1 MRTIR
6 CPDLLVEEFIMKR
19 LGVLSIILSAM
30 LLPIPVVE
38 AQQASSED
46 AIKALLIGSWRL
58 VQFDAIGEDGETV
71 RRPYST
77 GRIDYQATGLMNA
90 QLMPEDW
97 GDSNGVGSA
106 GAGYIAYFGTFSVD
120 LERQA
125 VIHHVEG
132 AYNRNMLG
140 QSMSR
145 YYEFS
150 DDGNT
155 LFLEVRNNGRTN
167 ARLRW
172 ARVVED

>member
-1 MRTIR
+1 
-6 CPDLLVEEFIMKR
+6 MKR
-19 LGVLSIILSAM
+19 LGLLSIILPVILS
-30 LLPIPVVE
+30 LIPAAE
-38 AQQASSED
+38 AQQAGGAETV
-46 AIKALLIGSWRL
+46 KAQLLGSWRL
-58 VQFDAIGEDGETV
+58 VRFNAISEDGELV

-97 GDSNGVGSA
+97 GDSDGAGSA

-125 VIHHVEG
+125 VVHHVEG

-140 QSMSR
+140 QAMSR
-145 YYEFS
+145 YYEFA

-155 LFLEVRNNGRTN
+155 LYLEVRNNGRTT

-172 ARVVED
+172 ARVVGE

>member
-1 MRTIR
+1 
-6 CPDLLVEEFIMKR
+6 MKR
-19 LGVLSIILSAM
+19 LGTLSTILSMM
-30 LLPIPVVE
+30 LLLIPVAE
-38 AQQASSED
+38 AQEASGED
-46 AIKALLIGSWRL
+46 AIKAQLIGSWRL
-58 VQFDAIGEDGETV
+58 VQFDAIGEDGEAV

-97 GDSNGVGSA
+97 EDSTGAGSA

-120 LERQA
+120 IERQA

-132 AYNRNMLG
+132 AYSRNMLG
-140 QSMSR
+140 QSMLR

-167 ARLRW
+167 ARLQW
-172 ARVVED
+172 ARFVED

>member
-1 MRTIR
+1 
-6 CPDLLVEEFIMKR
+6 MKR
-19 LGVLSIILSAM
+19 LGLLSIILPAI
-30 LLPIPVVE
+30 LLLIPAVG
-38 AQQASSED
+38 AQQAGGAETV
-46 AIKALLIGSWRL
+46 KAQLLGSWRL
-58 VQFDAIGEDGETV
+58 VRFNAISEDGEAE

-97 GDSNGVGSA
+97 GDSNGTGS
-106 GAGYIAYFGTFSVD
+106 AGYIAYFGTFSVD
-120 LERQA
+120 IERQA

-132 AYNRNMLG
+132 AYGRNMLG

-145 YYEFS
+145 YYEFA

-155 LFLEVRNNGRTN
+155 LYLEVRNNGRTT

-172 ARVVED
+172 ARVVEE

>member
-1 MRTIR
+1 MQTIR
-6 CPDLLVEEFIMKR
+6 CPDWLVEEFIMKR
-19 LGVLSIILSAM
+19 LGLLSIFFSAM
-30 LLPIPVVE
+30 LLLIPLAD
-38 AQQASSED
+38 AQQESGED

-97 GDSNGVGSA
+97 GDSDGAGSA
-106 GAGYIAYFGTFSVD
+106 GAGYVAYFGTFSVD
-120 LERQA
+120 IERQA

-172 ARVVED
+172 ALVVED

>member
-1 MRTIR
+1 
-6 CPDLLVEEFIMKR
+6 MKR
-19 LGVLSIILSAM
+19 LGLLSIILPVM
-30 LLPIPVVE
+30 LSLIPAAG
-38 AQQASSED
+38 AQQATDEE
-46 AIKALLIGSWRL
+46 AIKAQLLGSWRL
-58 VQFDAIGEDGETV
+58 VRFNAISEDGEAE

-97 GDSNGVGSA
+97 GDGNRAGSA

-120 LERQA
+120 IERQA

-132 AYNRNMLG
+132 AYGRNMLG

-145 YYEFS
+145 YYEFA

-155 LFLEVRNNGRTN
+155 LYLEVRNNGRTT

-172 ARVVED
+172 ARVVEE